1 METSKIKGHGEKLS
15 RLRELALAA
24 LLNSS
29 TLEEAAQKAG
39 ISVSTLRRWLQD
51 PDFRKDYDVEKRHV
65 LETAT
70 RELGGATTD
79 AIRALR
85 AIINHL
91 FGEDRAQT
99 AAATVILNFYGK
111 EMQRYNTERRLS
123 ALEQKTA
130 DEKPQSTEPVIEES
144 ERCEDDVEEIG
155 ASMSGSLPEH
165 PIRPTE
171 AADERRWKE
180 KRVRWSGNHTIGKD
194 AQDLNH
200 ENTAEEGPGN
210 GAPERDGDAH
220 VPIRSRRRSSA

>member
-1 METSKIKGHGEKLS
+1 MRVTTAN
-15 RLRELALAA
+15 ALC
-24 LLNSS
+24 
-29 TLEEAAQKAG
+29 
-39 ISVSTLRRWLQD
+39 
-51 PDFRKDYDVEKRHV
+51 
-65 LETAT
+65 
-70 RELGGATTD
+70 
-79 AIRALR
+79 
-85 AIINHL
+85 
-91 FGEDRAQT
+91 
-99 AAATVILNFYGK
+99 NFYNK
-111 EMQRYNTERRLS
+111 EMQRCDTDRRLS
-123 ALEQKTA
+123 MREQKTA

-144 ERCEDDVEEIG
+144 QCCEDDGKEID
-155 ASMSGSLPEH
+155 AETSGSLPEH